1 MRTRILSR
9 LSNFEVED
17 YLKRNDII
25 FIPVGPTEMH
35 GRCPLEIEY
44 IGPLGMAMAMAEKVD
59 GLVLDGLKYFYI
71 MLKIDQFIKAIWCL
85 FRLKSGKWIKKIE
98 GSRA

>member
-1 MRTRILSR
+1 MRTRILGR

-25 FIPVGPTEMH
+25 FVPVGPTEMH

-44 IGPLGMAMAMAEKVD
+44 VGPLGMAIATCHYVRD
-59 GLVLDGLKYFYI
+59 
-71 MLKIDQFIKAIWCL
+71 
-85 FRLKSGKWIKKIE
+85 RT
-98 GSRA
+98 